1 MRVLVVELQRIFQE
15 NPKGIL
21 AVLAFDILEIAL
33 LSSNP
38 LVIGLCIDSFFEHDY
53 SWFCVLIILQVA
65 FIVVRVTNKV
75 LDTRVYEK
83 IIEGRSNA
91 YYERAIHTNTSNS
104 KINSRLDLVI
114 QVSSFFDGCLVQ
126 LIDIVVSTLLSL
138 TWLFCMT
145 EWPLSLTAFLA
156 SILVLVFTQRFR
168 RQIIVNNKQLQ
179 DLDEEKADVIASRKK
194 ARYTMFAKRTR
205 DLRVL
210 YSDLDAKS
218 YLVIDIIQAGILI
231 FTIVYLFRAE
241 SYSSGQVFS
250 IVTYV
255 IMLNEN
261 ICAFNEIIIEIADL
275 IDSTNRLN
283 SGANESS

>member
-1 MRVLVVELQRIFQE
+1 
-15 NPKGIL
+15 
-21 AVLAFDILEIAL
+21 
-33 LSSNP
+33 
-38 LVIGLCIDSFFEHDY
+38 
-53 SWFCVLIILQVA
+53 
-65 FIVVRVTNKV
+65 
-75 LDTRVYEK
+75 
-83 IIEGRSNA
+83 
-91 YYERAIHTNTSNS
+91 
-104 KINSRLDLVI
+104 
-114 QVSSFFDGCLVQ
+114 
-126 LIDIVVSTLLSL
+126 
-138 TWLFCMT
+138 
-145 EWPLSLTAFLA
+145 
-156 SILVLVFTQRFR
+156 
-168 RQIIVNNKQLQ
+168 
-179 DLDEEKADVIASRKK
+179 
-194 ARYTMFAKRTR
+194 MFAKRTR

>member
-1 MRVLVVELQRIFQE
+1 MLSCGER
-15 NPKGIL
+15 
-21 AVLAFDILEIAL
+21 FD
-33 LSSNP
+33 
-38 LVIGLCIDSFFEHDY
+38 
-53 SWFCVLIILQVA
+53 
-65 FIVVRVTNKV
+65 
-75 LDTRVYEK
+75 
-83 IIEGRSNA
+83 A
-91 YYERAIHTNTSNS
+91 Y
-104 KINSRLDLVI
+104 
-114 QVSSFFDGCLVQ
+114 VQ

-218 YLVIDIIQAGILI
+218 YLVIDIIQAGLLI